1 MLNSQRVSQMSV
13 RYQFMITAGILA
25 AAAADVVLVELDDGW
40 RYAICL
46 QVSKIRQDVGQ
57 VIFVR

>member
-1 MLNSQRVSQMSV
+1 MSV

-57 VIFVR
+57 VMFVR